1 MAVMN
6 MIQALNS
13 AHDVM
18 LERDENIV
26 VLGED
31 VGYFGGVF
39 RVTEGLQK
47 KYGTTRVFDTPIAEN
62 GIIATAIGMAAY
74 GLRPVA
80 EIQFADYIYPA
91 YDQIVSE
98 AARIRY
104 RTGGEW
110 HVPMVIRSPYGGGI
124 FGGQTH
130 SQSTEALFAHVAGV
144 KTVIPSTPY
153 DAKGML
159 IAAIEDN
166 DPVLFFEPKRIYNGP
181 FDGFFDRPLTPW
193 AKHPAS
199 EVPEGYYRIP
209 IGKAAVVREGEDVTI
224 LCYGTMVHVTLA
236 TVRELGID
244 AEVIDLRTIVP
255 VDIET
260 IAEDQ
265 QIADM
270 MTDKATVEMESPV
283 AGKVIE
289 LAGEVGDQVPIGSVL
304 AVIETAGA
312 DRAAE
317 PVDDSK
323 DERPLADGAIEAT
336 PEQAAEIPVVA
347 ADVKAGRSKPAPA
360 PRMEPEVAHKG
371 PSGTHVLASPAVR
384 ARARDLGI
392 DLAQVKT
399 AGDRVRH
406 SDLDA
411 YLLYNGGTVSS
422 RGTGAARPD
431 ETIKVVGLRRKIAEN
446 MQEAKRR
453 IPHFTLVEEYD
464 VTALE
469 ETRAMM
475 NADRGANPKLTLL
488 PFLITAMA
496 RALGEWPM
504 LNATYDD
511 DANVITRHGA
521 VHMGMATQTPNG
533 LMVPVIRNAQALSV
547 WQIASEILRLSE
559 AARTGKAARE
569 ELSGSTITISSLGP
583 MGWVTSTPVI
593 NRPEVAILA
602 VNKVEE
608 KLVPIDGDIEV
619 RKRMNLSLSCDHR
632 VVDGWD
638 AANFMQTLKAY
649 IENPL
654 RLLSA

>member
-1 MAVMN
+1 MARYEFKLPD
-6 MIQALNS
+6 I
-13 AHDVM
+13 
-18 LERDENIV
+18 
-26 VLGED
+26 GE
-31 VGYFGGVF
+31 G
-39 RVTEGLQK
+39 
-47 KYGTTRVFDTPIAEN
+47 IAE
-62 GIIATAIGMAAY
+62 
-74 GLRPVA
+74 A
-80 EIQFADYIYPA
+80 EIVA
-91 YDQIVSE
+91 
-98 AARIRY
+98 
-104 RTGGEW
+104 W
-110 HVPMVIRSPYGGGI
+110 HVKVGD
-124 FGGQTH
+124 
-130 SQSTEALFAHVAGV
+130 E
-144 KTVIPSTPY
+144 
-153 DAKGML
+153 
-159 IAAIEDN
+159 
-166 DPVLFFEPKRIYNGP
+166 
-181 FDGFFDRPLTPW
+181 
-193 AKHPAS
+193 
-199 EVPEGYYRIP
+199 
-209 IGKAAVVREGEDVTI
+209 
-224 LCYGTMVHVTLA
+224 
-236 TVRELGID
+236 
-244 AEVIDLRTIVP
+244 
-255 VDIET
+255 

-289 LAGEVGDQVPIGSVL
+289 LAGEVGDQVAIGSVL

-317 PVDDSK
+317 SAEDSK
-323 DERPLADGAIEAT
+323 DERPLADGTVEAT
-336 PEQAAEIPVVA
+336 PEQSKEMPVMA
-347 ADVKAGRSKPAPA
+347 ADAEADKPKPAPA
-360 PRMEPEVAHKG
+360 PRVEPEVAEKE
-371 PSGTHVLASPAVR
+371 PARSTHVLASPAVR

-392 DLAQVKT
+392 DLGEVKT
-399 AGDRVRH
+399 AGDRIRH

-411 YLLYNGGTVSS
+411 YLLYNGGTVSV
-422 RGTGAARPD
+422 RGTAAARAD

-464 VTALE
+464 VSALE

-475 NADRGANPKLTLL
+475 NRDRGSNPKLTLL

-496 RALGEWPM
+496 RALTEWPM

-521 VHMGMATQTPNG
+521 VDMGVATQTPNG
-533 LMVPVIRNAQALSV
+533 LMVPVIRNAQSLSV
-547 WQIASEILRLSE
+547 WQLASEILRLAE

-569 ELSGSTITISSLGP
+569 ELSGSSITISSLGP
-583 MGWVTSTPVI
+583 MGGVTSTPVI

-608 KLVPIDGDIEV
+608 KLVPIDDEIEV

-638 AANFMQTLKAY
+638 AANFMQALKAY